1 MAVQR
6 KSPSMSVIGSF
17 LMVITAGTLYRIG
30 RMNKKVVKMQLN
42 TLL

>member
-6 KSPSMSVIGSF
+6 KIPSMSVIGSF
-17 LMVITAGTLYRIG
+17 IMVIAAGTLYRFSG
-30 RMNKKVVKMQLN
+30 MNKKIAKMQLN